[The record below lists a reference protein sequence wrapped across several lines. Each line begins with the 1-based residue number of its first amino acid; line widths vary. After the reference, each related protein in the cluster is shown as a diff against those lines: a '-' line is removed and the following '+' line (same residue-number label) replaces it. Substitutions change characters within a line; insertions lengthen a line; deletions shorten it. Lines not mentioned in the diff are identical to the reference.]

1 MIVTNNVT
9 LMKPYMSNF
18 PFADFYSN
26 YSILKIKVIIVYAIH
41 RYHLTLSIDGFYK
54 IVHSFDFNSIIHK
67 RYAKFAKYLANVSCY
82 FKGRSL
88 LVVVLT
94 SHIVI
99 MYSTNSEKIMMAFN
113 MMRIIT
119 KVKAFRVRGCSLEI
133 ILP

>member
-1 MIVTNNVT
+1 
-9 LMKPYMSNF
+9 MKPYTSISIRRF
-18 PFADFYSN
+18 LFELFYPKN
-26 YSILKIKVIIVYAIH
+26 GNHNSIHNVIYILQQTSE
-41 RYHLTLSIDGFYK
+41 YHLTLSIHGFYK
-54 IVHSFDFNSIIHK
+54 IVYSFDFNSIIHK

-94 SHIVI
+94 NHIII

-113 MMRIIT
+113 MMWIIT